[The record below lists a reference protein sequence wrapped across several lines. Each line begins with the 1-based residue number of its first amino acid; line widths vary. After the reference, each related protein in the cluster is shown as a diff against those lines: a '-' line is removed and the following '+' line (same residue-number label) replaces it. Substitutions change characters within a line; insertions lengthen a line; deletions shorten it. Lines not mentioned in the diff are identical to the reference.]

1 MKNIGLNVQT
11 EAKPDAFTV
20 EEGSHLNFFGT
31 AHGRICMS
39 LSKQYFPCYQLYN
52 LKSCEIAPRE

>member
-20 EEGSHLNFFGT
+20 EEGSHLNFFEP

-39 LSKQYFPCYQLYN
+39 LSKQYFPLLSVIQFKEL
-52 LKSCEIAPRE
+52 